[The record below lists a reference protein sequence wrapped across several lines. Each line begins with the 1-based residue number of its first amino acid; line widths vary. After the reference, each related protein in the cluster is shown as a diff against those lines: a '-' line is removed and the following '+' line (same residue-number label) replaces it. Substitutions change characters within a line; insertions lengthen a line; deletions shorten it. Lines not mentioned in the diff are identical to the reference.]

1 MFELSDQ
8 YLEDIGI
15 ASMPEPARSTLIT
28 NIQKLIQDRLNLRIA
43 DELSDEKV
51 AELER
56 ISTSLDDAKWW
67 LGENYPRY
75 EGSLEFDQFK
85 QQAKEGEDPVSL
97 FGQVKWF
104 QMNIPNFA
112 VYLQETLEEVKG
124 ELKTIGTG
132 VPA

>member
-1 MFELSDQ
+1 M
-8 YLEDIGI
+8 
-15 ASMPEPARSTLIT
+15 
-28 NIQKLIQDRLNLRIA
+28 
-43 DELSDEKV
+43 
-51 AELER
+51 
-56 ISTSLDDAKWW
+56 
-67 LGENYPRY
+67 
-75 EGSLEFDQFK
+75 EFDQFK